1 SRSCRAMDKLA
12 LAARVFANLTST
24 AIRNSQVAPAN
35 IHYTVSSKTVE
46 TPNSLFKVLAIG
58 GASLYLGAFL
68 AREGA
73 SFLEENEIFV
83 PSEDD
88 DDD

>member
-1 SRSCRAMDKLA
+1 MRIS
-12 LAARVFANLTST
+12 
-24 AIRNSQVAPAN
+24 INSQPN
-35 IHYTVSSKTVE
+35 IFCLDVICFF
-46 TPNSLFKVLAIG
+46 LQILAFG
-58 GASLYLGAFL
+58 SASLYLGAFL